1 MSVGE
6 TDASV
11 YLCAED
17 TRCWHCQAMHNF
29 SGRTR
34 YAIVNRWAPWWL
46 SVAEFGNVHSNKSSI
61 APEEF
66 HALPESVRPLLA
78 HLVKSKHQEEQEEMG
93 AEMGLNLIQPLN
105 QTRSATAAKRASEG
119 FWPDTAVGS
128 NSHVVVKLRKAS
140 L

>member
-1 MSVGE
+1 
-6 TDASV
+6 
-11 YLCAED
+11 
-17 TRCWHCQAMHNF
+17 MHNF

-93 AEMGLNLIQPLN
+93 AEMGLNLIQPFN
-105 QTRSATAAKRASEG
+105 QARSAAAAKRASEG